1 MNLLIGSGFQL
12 DFLPIKIHINRHHD
26 RLLTWR
32 TKSNGSLPGNLAP
45 RVLIS
50 LLAYENNSTLQR
62 LSFQSEIKLQI
73 HHVDKVNPRGGGE
86 EGVGAIPSKVFLSF
100 FLKDKRRI
108 GRGVAYMFFSV
119 HLWKLVEMA
128 KKLLIIRG
136 SYRGIPVMRDWL
148 ILFSV
153 KREFNK
159 LFFVI
164 RDLKVLRDPWRTWI
178 INRYSWFHHSIW
190 RDFEMR
196 VLRKT
201 YFKTENIKC
210 DK

>member
-1 MNLLIGSGFQL
+1 MTRFRWVQFDLESKRGSSAHVCL
-12 DFLPIKIHINRHHD
+12 RSTP
-26 RLLTWR
+26 
-32 TKSNGSLPGNLAP
+32 
-45 RVLIS
+45 
-50 LLAYENNSTLQR
+50 STLR
-62 LSFQSEIKLQI
+62 
-73 HHVDKVNPRGGGE
+73 
-86 EGVGAIPSKVFLSF
+86 
-100 FLKDKRRI
+100 
-108 GRGVAYMFFSV
+108 
-119 HLWKLVEMA
+119 
-128 KKLLIIRG
+128 RG

-153 KREFNK
+153 KREFNN

-201 YFKTENIKC
+201 YFLRLKTSNVTSNRLRFNLKSNPLCKFTCFTCLSWIRCLFLCLWSPMSLEVKGQWSKTSIHPRHGG
-210 DK
+210 DEYV

>member
-1 MNLLIGSGFQL
+1 MKRDIA
-12 DFLPIKIHINRHHD
+12 DIAFLY
-26 RLLTWR
+26 LAS
-32 TKSNGSLPGNLAP
+32 TKGYVGQT
-45 RVLIS
+45 IS
-50 LLAYENNSTLQR
+50 P
-62 LSFQSEIKLQI
+62 
-73 HHVDKVNPRGGGE
+73 HHVCSRIQQFTLRNKPEARRPEWRQEVISYVQRKGG
-86 EGVGAIPSKVFLSF
+86 APQ
-100 FLKDKRRI
+100 RRKYA
-108 GRGVAYMFFSV
+108 RCPC
-119 HLWKLVEMA
+119 LLVVWG
-128 KKLLIIRG
+128 G
-136 SYRGIPVMRDWL
+136 SYRGITVMRDWL

>member
-1 MNLLIGSGFQL
+1 MLQKRGMGSVQQTQGTGKQWENEKWEENRELEMNLLIGSGFQL

-62 LSFQSEIKLQI
+62 LSFQSEIKLQM
-73 HHVDKVNPRGGGE
+73 HHVNKVNPRTYKGG

-119 HLWKLVEMA
+119 HLWKIVEIA
-128 KKLLIIRG
+128 KKLLII
-136 SYRGIPVMRDWL
+136 SL
-148 ILFSV
+148 LSS
-153 KREFNK
+153 KE
-159 LFFVI
+159 
-164 RDLKVLRDPWRTWI
+164 
-178 INRYSWFHHSIW
+178 SIVVAN
-190 RDFEMR
+190 ENC
-196 VLRKT
+196 
-201 YFKTENIKC
+201 FKSLLSPLSSL
-210 DK
+210 